1 MSRGEGMHNV
11 QKDFPRGSR
20 IRDRYFIEEMLGKG
34 GSGAVYLVRVQRSKG
49 NLFALKEVVDAN
61 KQERQRFISECELL
75 KRLDHSSLPHVYRV
89 FNDDKNACAYMLM
102 DFINGPNLE
111 QLRQR
116 QPEKR
121 FSLSQVMRILA
132 PIFDVVSYLHEQN
145 SPIIHRDIKPANI
158 IVPTTD
164 DEAKLVDF
172 GIAKE
177 YDQDATTTA
186 VRRCSPG
193 YGAPEQYGQGTNPRT
208 DIYGLGATF
217 YTLLT
222 GVVPLD
228 AFYRVTQLGSKNIDP
243 LKPVTQLV
251 PDVPTPVANAI
262 SRAMA
267 INSDDRFATVK
278 EFWQE
283 LSAYAS
289 SEPSSDSEPSPAPAL
304 VPDQQR
310 VAMPTTPVVGTAP
323 TVVLFKLT
331 NRTRRGSV
339 FLLLLALLAVFA
351 LVTGAIF
358 GTAFLPPVG
367 HVSRIAP
374 AAAPITR
381 PTATQ
386 PAPTATPTT
395 QPKASPT
402 AVPTNYPVLVS
413 LYKGSIHDK
422 YTTPPTDSTMSLSQ
436 IQQNEAKISGYF
448 SVGPGLIGNGNFT
461 GTVSLNDT
469 MQFLVPGYAGFLPL
483 LFEGQIQLD
492 GSVSGKY
499 CSYDTQKKQCD
510 YAGGYGDWKVS
521 SS

>member
-102 DFINGPNLE
+102 DFIDGPNLE

-193 YGAPEQYGQGTNPRT
+193 YGAPE
-208 DIYGLGATF
+208 
-217 YTLLT
+217 
-222 GVVPLD
+222 
-228 AFYRVTQLGSKNIDP
+228 
-243 LKPVTQLV
+243 
-251 PDVPTPVANAI
+251 
-262 SRAMA
+262 
-267 INSDDRFATVK
+267 
-278 EFWQE
+278 
-283 LSAYAS
+283 
-289 SEPSSDSEPSPAPAL
+289 
-304 VPDQQR
+304 
-310 VAMPTTPVVGTAP
+310 
-323 TVVLFKLT
+323 
-331 NRTRRGSV
+331 
-339 FLLLLALLAVFA
+339 
-351 LVTGAIF
+351 
-358 GTAFLPPVG
+358 
-367 HVSRIAP
+367 
-374 AAAPITR
+374 
-381 PTATQ
+381 
-386 PAPTATPTT
+386 
-395 QPKASPT
+395 
-402 AVPTNYPVLVS
+402 
-413 LYKGSIHDK
+413 
-422 YTTPPTDSTMSLSQ
+422 
-436 IQQNEAKISGYF
+436 
-448 SVGPGLIGNGNFT
+448 
-461 GTVSLNDT
+461 
-469 MQFLVPGYAGFLPL
+469 
-483 LFEGQIQLD
+483 
-492 GSVSGKY
+492 
-499 CSYDTQKKQCD
+499 
-510 YAGGYGDWKVS
+510 
-521 SS
+521 

>member
-1 MSRGEGMHNV
+1 M
-11 QKDFPRGSR
+11 
-20 IRDRYFIEEMLGKG
+20 
-34 GSGAVYLVRVQRSKG
+34 
-49 NLFALKEVVDAN
+49 
-61 KQERQRFISECELL
+61 
-75 KRLDHSSLPHVYRV
+75 
-89 FNDDKNACAYMLM
+89 
-102 DFINGPNLE
+102 
-111 QLRQR
+111 
-116 QPEKR
+116 
-121 FSLSQVMRILA
+121 
-132 PIFDVVSYLHEQN
+132 
-145 SPIIHRDIKPANI
+145 
-158 IVPTTD
+158 
-164 DEAKLVDF
+164 
-172 GIAKE
+172 
-177 YDQDATTTA
+177 
-186 VRRCSPG
+186 
-193 YGAPEQYGQGTNPRT
+193 
-208 DIYGLGATF
+208 
-217 YTLLT
+217 
-222 GVVPLD
+222 
-228 AFYRVTQLGSKNIDP
+228 TQLGSKNIDP

-283 LSAYAS
+283 LNAYAS

-422 YTTPPTDSTMSLSQ
+422 YTTPPTD
-436 IQQNEAKISGYF
+436 F
-448 SVGPGLIGNGNFT
+448 DH
-461 GTVSLNDT
+461 VSLTDST
-469 MQFLVPGYAGFLPL
+469 
-483 LFEGQIQLD
+483 E
-492 GSVSGKY
+492 
-499 CSYDTQKKQCD
+499 
-510 YAGGYGDWKVS
+510 
-521 SS
+521 